1 MERST
6 VLIAVFAAL
15 IAALG
20 LVPKFTLAFGVPI
33 TAQSLGIMLC
43 GTVLG
48 AKRGGAAALLFV
60 VLTLAG
66 LPLLA
71 GGRGGL
77 GLLSGPSVGFI
88 IGFPIAAFVT
98 GWVMERVKTNVLTSS
113 FIASFMGGVI
123 ALYVPGVIG
132 LALVLD
138 KSLVAAFGL
147 VSAFL
152 IGDLVK
158 VVICGFVT
166 QAIYRARKNLVRLRA
181 IDRLGYETADDYLDQ
196 IANDKGRHKAKCRH
210 QRFIQNKRHADD
222 AWDIKCDHTP
232 HE

>member
-1 MERST
+1 MWRLRCAHAAESNDTRKESQLEKST

-20 LVPKFTLAFGVPI
+20 LIPQFTLAFGVPI

-48 AKRGGAAALLFV
+48 SKRGGAAALLFI

-66 LPLLA
+66 LPFLS

-77 GLLSGPSVGFI
+77 GLVAGPSVGFI

-98 GWVMERVKTNVLTSS
+98 GWIMGRLTFNVLTSAIVAA
-113 FIASFMGGVI
+113 FTGGII
-123 ALYVPGVIG
+123 ALYIPGVIG
-132 LALVLD
+132 MAIALNKTLIE
-138 KSLVAAFGL
+138 ATML
-147 VSAFL
+147 VSAFV

-158 VVICGFVT
+158 IVICGFVT
-166 QAIYRARKNLVRLRA
+166 QAIYRAQPDKLLSRA
-181 IDRLGYETADDYLDQ
+181 
-196 IANDKGRHKAKCRH
+196 
-210 QRFIQNKRHADD
+210 
-222 AWDIKCDHTP
+222 
-232 HE
+232 